1 MWYQQ
6 HRDLGHRQDRLQI
19 PGEPQ
24 SFWEPFDD
32 TKFHAADVQF
42 SSVKRRSFWVSWL
55 YSRTM
60 LQMSTRRFQG
70 SKEVHQVQVRD
81 QWPPGQ
87 WDTQNTQLQYYET
100 REDFQCMSTIDLS
113 EVSDQT
119 IIIETE
125 ILSSGRLR
133 CWRTPLSLQTPRK
146 LKPESAEDAS
156 SVSEARRQRYPG
168 LTCSP
173 RLLWPKTPI
182 MAIIQWMETGFLD
195 TFLHINQTSSR
206 WFSGLGL

>member
-1 MWYQQ
+1 MIVFQDPGTNVHEKYVDKVPKRCIKYKSVTSDPLASET
-6 HRDLGHRQDRLQI
+6 HRIH
-19 PGEPQ
+19 
-24 SFWEPFDD
+24 
-32 TKFHAADVQF
+32 
-42 SSVKRRSFWVSWL
+42 
-55 YSRTM
+55 
-60 LQMSTRRFQG
+60 
-70 SKEVHQVQVRD
+70 
-81 QWPPGQ
+81 
-87 WDTQNTQLQYYET
+87 QLQYYET

-133 CWRTPLSLQTPRK
+133 CCRTPLSLQTPRK

-173 RLLWPKTPI
+173 RLL
-182 MAIIQWMETGFLD
+182 
-195 TFLHINQTSSR
+195 
-206 WFSGLGL
+206 